1 MTTDPGHIAADFV
14 AALTDDELQ
23 AFIHDARSPA
33 DPPADDPAD
42 NPRRNPNPRRP
53 AAGHHERTTP

>member
-33 DPPADDPAD
+33 DPPADDP
-42 NPRRNPNPRRP
+42 RRHPNPRRTD
-53 AAGHHERTTP
+53 AAHHETR